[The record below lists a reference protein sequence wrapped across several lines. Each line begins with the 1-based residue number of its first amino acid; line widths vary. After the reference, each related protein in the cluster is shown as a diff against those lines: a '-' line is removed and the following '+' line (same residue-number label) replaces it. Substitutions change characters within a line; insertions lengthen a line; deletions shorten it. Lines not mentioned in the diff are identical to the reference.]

1 MAEFDVLF
9 AFKYMIKRNG
19 KLWMEFKVLRGF
31 EADIKSGKGKS
42 KLPIWKIG
50 LTVTTL
56 SLH

>member
-1 MAEFDVLF
+1 MVEFDVLF
-9 AFKYMIKRNG
+9 AFKYMFRKSR
-19 KLWMEFKVLRGF
+19 KVWMEFKVLRGL

-42 KLPIWKIG
+42 KVPIWKIG

>member
-1 MAEFDVLF
+1 
-9 AFKYMIKRNG
+9 MIRKNR
-19 KLWMEFKVLRGF
+19 KVWMEFKVLRGF

>member
-1 MAEFDVLF
+1 
-9 AFKYMIKRNG
+9 MIRKNR
-19 KLWMEFKVLRGF
+19 KVWMEFKVLRGL